1 MGDRYEIGKFSVIEM
16 MFIHFLIYLFLF
28 RNAITEKY
36 KSIKA
41 IEDDLYQ
48 KVIEAKCSGNF
59 KLKAGY
65 TAEEKRVWRFCVN
78 KNYCIKDVINKINGE
93 KEKRIVCTKYFFLMF
108 LKHAQR
114 ITEVAERSAK
124 AFIKSF

>member
-1 MGDRYEIGKFSVIEM
+1 M
-16 MFIHFLIYLFLF
+16 MFIHFLTYLFLF
-28 RNAITEKY
+28 RVAITEKY

-59 KLKAGY
+59 KLKVGY

-78 KNYCIKDVINKINGE
+78 KNYCDKDVINKINGE
-93 KEKRIVCTKYFFLMF
+93 KEKRIVCTNYFFLML
-108 LKHAQR
+108 LKHVTTA
-114 ITEVAERSAK
+114 EVDARCVK
-124 AFIKSF
+124 AVIKSL

>member
-1 MGDRYEIGKFSVIEM
+1 
-16 MFIHFLIYLFLF
+16 MFIHFLTYLFHF

-41 IEDDLYQ
+41 LENDLYQ
-48 KVIEAKCSGNF
+48 KVIEVKCSGNF

-65 TAEEKRVWRFCVN
+65 TAEQKRVWRFYVN

-93 KEKRIVCTKYFFLMF
+93 KEERIVCTKYFFLMF

-114 ITEVAERSAK
+114 ITEVAARCAEAV
-124 AFIKSF
+124 IKSL

>member
-1 MGDRYEIGKFSVIEM
+1 M
-16 MFIHFLIYLFLF
+16 MFIHFLTYLFLF
-28 RNAITEKY
+28 RVAITEKY

-65 TAEEKRVWRFCVN
+65 TAEEKRVWRFCVS
-78 KNYCIKDVINKINGE
+78 KNYCVKDVINKINGE
-93 KEKRIVCTKYFFLMF
+93 KRKELYVQIIFFDVF
-108 LKHAQR
+108 
-114 ITEVAERSAK
+114 K
-124 AFIKSF
+124 ACYNMLQKWPHGA

>member
-1 MGDRYEIGKFSVIEM
+1 M
-16 MFIHFLIYLFLF
+16 MFIHFLTYLFLF
-28 RNAITEKY
+28 RVAITEKY

-78 KNYCIKDVINKINGE
+78 KNYFVKDVINKINGE
-93 KEKRIVCTKYFFLMF
+93 KEKRIVSTNYFFLML
-108 LKHAQR
+108 LKHVR
-114 ITEVAERSAK
+114 TRCRSGRTVREDCY
-124 AFIKSF
+124 

>member
-1 MGDRYEIGKFSVIEM
+1 M
-16 MFIHFLIYLFLF
+16 MSIHLTYLFLF
-28 RNAITEKY
+28 GVAITEKCE
-36 KSIKA
+36 SIKA

-78 KNYCIKDVINKINGE
+78 KNYFVKDVINKINGE
-93 KEKRIVCTKYFFLMF
+93 KEKRIVSTNYFFLML
-108 LKHAQR
+108 LKHVTTR
-114 ITEVAERSAK
+114 CRSGRTVREDCY
-124 AFIKSF
+124 

>member
-1 MGDRYEIGKFSVIEM
+1 M
-16 MFIHFLIYLFLF
+16 MFIHFLTYLFLF
-28 RNAITEKY
+28 RVAITEKY

-78 KNYCIKDVINKINGE
+78 KNYCFKDVINKINGE
-93 KEKRIVCTKYFFLMF
+93 KEKRILCTNYFFLMF
-108 LKHAQR
+108 LKHVTR
-114 ITEVAERSAK
+114 CAK
-124 AFIKSF
+124 AVIKSL

>member
-1 MGDRYEIGKFSVIEM
+1 M
-16 MFIHFLIYLFLF
+16 MFIHFLTYLFLF
-28 RNAITEKY
+28 RVAITEKY

-41 IEDDLYQ
+41 IEDDFYQ

-78 KNYCIKDVINKINGE
+78 KNYCVKDVINKINGE

-108 LKHAQR
+108 LKHVKTR
-114 ITEVAERSAK
+114 CRSGRTVREGCY
-124 AFIKSF
+124 

>member
-1 MGDRYEIGKFSVIEM
+1 M
-16 MFIHFLIYLFLF
+16 MFIHFLTYLFLF

-36 KSIKA
+36 KSIQA

-48 KVIEAKCSGNF
+48 KVIKAKCSGNF
-59 KLKAGY
+59 KSKAGY

-93 KEKRIVCTKYFFLMF
+93 KGKRIVCIKYFFLMF

-114 ITEVAERSAK
+114 ITDVAIRCAK
-124 AFIKSF
+124 AVIKSL

>member
-1 MGDRYEIGKFSVIEM
+1 M
-16 MFIHFLIYLFLF
+16 MFIHFLTYLFLF
-28 RNAITEKY
+28 RVAITEKY

-65 TAEEKRVWRFCVN
+65 TAEEKRVWRFFVN
-78 KNYCIKDVINKINGE
+78 KNYCVKDVIIKINGE
-93 KEKRIVCTKYFFLMF
+93 KEKRIACTNYFFLLF
-108 LKHAQR
+108 LKH
-114 ITEVAERSAK
+114 ITTRFRSRRMVREGC
-124 AFIKSF
+124 

>member
-1 MGDRYEIGKFSVIEM
+1 MT
-16 MFIHFLIYLFLF
+16 YLFLF

-48 KVIEAKCSGNF
+48 KVIESKSSGNF

-65 TAEEKRVWRFCVN
+65 TAERKRVCRFCVN
-78 KNYCIKDVINKINGE
+78 KNDCLKDVINKINSE
-93 KEKRIVCTKYFFLMF
+93 KNKRIVYTKYLFLMF
-108 LKHAQR
+108 LKRAQR
-114 ITEVAERSAK
+114 ITEVAARCAR
-124 AFIKSF
+124 AVIKSL